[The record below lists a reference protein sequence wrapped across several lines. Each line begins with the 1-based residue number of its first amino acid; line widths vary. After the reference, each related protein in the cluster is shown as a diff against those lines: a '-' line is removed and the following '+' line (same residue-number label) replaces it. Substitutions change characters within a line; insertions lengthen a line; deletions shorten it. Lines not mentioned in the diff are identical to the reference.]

1 MNASVISV
9 ILYLILG
16 PVVGG
21 FLAGFDRKISARMQG
36 RRGPSLLQ
44 PFYDIFKLFSKQTVV
59 VNDVQDFLVCG
70 FLLFI
75 VFTGCLFF
83 SGGDLLLV
91 FFALTLAGIFFIM
104 SACSANSPYS
114 SMGAQRELMQMMA
127 YEPMVLLVAIGFYVV
142 TGSFSVSDIVQYSK
156 VPAIAYMPGIF
167 IGFLWVLVI
176 KFRKSPFDLSTT
188 HHAHQEMVKGLTT
201 ELSGNILA
209 LVELSH
215 WYENAFLLGVIG
227 LFAMT
232 MDWWSAIV
240 AVVVCIVSYFL
251 EILVDN
257 TFPRVKWQ
265 TMLKTTWAAT
275 LIVGVINVLI
285 LILIK
290 K

>member
-1 MNASVISV
+1 MNPSVISV
-9 ILYLILG
+9 VLYLILG

-36 RRGPSLLQ
+36 RHGPSLLQ
-44 PFYDIFKLFSKQTVV
+44 PFYDLFKLFSKQSVV
-59 VNDVQDFLVCG
+59 VNNVQDFLVCG
-70 FLLFI
+70 FLVFI

-142 TGSFSVSDIVQYSK
+142 TGSFSVKDIIAYSE

-167 IGFLWVLVI
+167 FGFLWVLVI

-227 LFAMT
+227 LFVMT
-232 MDWWSAIV
+232 SAWWSGIIAI
-240 AVVVCIVSYFL
+240 VVCILSYFL

-265 TMLKTTWAAT
+265 TMLKSTWAAT
-275 LIVGVINVLI
+275 LIAGAINLLI

-290 K
+290 